1 MFCLFSFG
9 IHFFICN
16 LVISGIL
23 TGILLAKRVLRKHL
37 SARRQYQIWFLLPAV
52 LAVPFLSIRP
62 EGLDQIL
69 FRLMNFQTVPADTSL
84 FYPAASPVRP
94 SSSGWINDF
103 TVSVTRE
110 MPSMI
115 SFLPLTIWISGILVM
130 SFFMLRSKVR
140 LYRLERSAL
149 PIQSKAVQDLFKK
162 CLSEMNISREIPV
175 YSTAFLN
182 SPIMVGLLQ
191 PRIYLP
197 IRLISDL
204 QEADMRYMLLHELQ
218 HYKHKDALMNHLLNA
233 AVILYWF
240 NPLIWYAVKEARSD
254 REIACDASV
263 LQMLN
268 PEEYTAYG
276 NTLLNFARK
285 ISRSP
290 FSMAAGMGGSVKQL
304 KKRILHIAFYKP
316 ESKWQRRKEQAL
328 FLFLTLL
335 ICESTAYIPVLAAE
349 EKSSLPAD
357 AVVMEEDLSFYFSGY
372 DGCFVLYDLKEDT
385 WKIYN
390 KEHALQRFSPD
401 STYKI
406 YSALSALENGIITPD
421 ASFMKWNGENH
432 PIPQWNQ
439 DQTLASAIR
448 DSVNWYFQSLDQTA
462 GIDSLARFYEEIDY
476 GNQDLSGGISEFW
489 LESSLKIS
497 PLEQVEMLKKLYTN
511 EFAFDEQNIQTVKN
525 TLLITS
531 NESASLYGKTG
542 TGNINGQNINGW
554 FIGYEEAGDNAYFFA
569 SNIQAKSDADGLTAS
584 NITRKILE
592 DQGLVP

>member
-1 MFCLFSFG
+1 
-9 IHFFICN
+9 
-16 LVISGIL
+16 
-23 TGILLAKRVLRKHL
+23 
-37 SARRQYQIWFLLPAV
+37 
-52 LAVPFLSIRP
+52 
-62 EGLDQIL
+62 
-69 FRLMNFQTVPADTSL
+69 
-84 FYPAASPVRP
+84 
-94 SSSGWINDF
+94 
-103 TVSVTRE
+103 
-110 MPSMI
+110 
-115 SFLPLTIWISGILVM
+115 
-130 SFFMLRSKVR
+130 
-140 LYRLERSAL
+140 
-149 PIQSKAVQDLFKK
+149 
-162 CLSEMNISREIPV
+162 MNISREIPV

-233 AVILYWF
+233 AMILYWF

-290 FSMAAGMGGSVKQL
+290 FSMEAGMGGSVKQL

-448 DSVNWYFQSLDQTA
+448 DSVNWYFQSLDQTV

-511 EFAFDEQNIQTVKN
+511 EFAFDEQNIQAVKN

-531 NESASLYGKTG
+531 NESSSLYGKTG
-542 TGNINGQNINGW
+542 TGNINGQNVNGW
-554 FIGYEEAGDNAYFFA
+554 FIGYEETGDNTCFFA
-569 SNIQAKSDADGLTAS
+569 ANIRGTSDADGLTAS

>member
-1 MFCLFSFG
+1 MFSFG
-9 IHFFICN
+9 IHFLICN
-16 LVISGIL
+16 FMVSGIL
-23 TGILLAKRVLRKHL
+23 AGILLAKHILRKHL
-37 SARRQYQIWFLLPAV
+37 SGRRQYQIWFMLPIL
-52 LAVPFLSIRP
+52 LAVPFLPIRP
-62 EGLDQIL
+62 KRLAHLL
-69 FRLMNFQTVPADTSL
+69 FRLMNFPSVSSETSPFQPAS
-84 FYPAASPVRP
+84 SPVLL
-94 SSSGWINDF
+94 SASGWINDF
-103 TVSVTRE
+103 GISVSRNT
-110 MPSMI
+110 PSMI
-115 SFLPLTIWISGILVM
+115 SVLPFAVWVSGMLVM
-130 SFFMLRSKVR
+130 FIFMLRSRIR
-140 LYRLERSAL
+140 LYHLEKSAL
-149 PIQSKAVQDLFKK
+149 PLQNGTVRDLFAE
-162 CLSEMNISREIPV
+162 CRSEMNVPREIPV

-182 SPIMVGLLQ
+182 SPILVGLFL

-197 IRLISDL
+197 IHLISDYHP
-204 QEADMRYMLLHELQ
+204 ADMRYMLLHELQ

-233 AVILYWF
+233 AMILYWF
-240 NPLIWYAVKEARSD
+240 NPLIWYAVKEVRSD

-290 FSMAAGMGGSVKQL
+290 FSIAAGMGGSVKQL

-357 AVVMEEDLSFYFSGY
+357 AVVMEEDLSFYFSEY
-372 DGCFVLYDLKEDT
+372 DGCFVFYDLKADT

-448 DSVNWYFQSLDQTA
+448 DSVNWYFQSLDQTV

-511 EFAFDEQNIQTVKN
+511 EFAFDEQNIQAVKN

-531 NESASLYGKTG
+531 NESSSLYGKTG
-542 TGNINGQNINGW
+542 TGNINGQNVNGW
-554 FIGYEEAGDNAYFFA
+554 FIGYEETGDNTCFFA
-569 SNIQAKSDADGLTAS
+569 ANIRGTSDADGLTAS

-592 DQGLVP
+592 DQGLAP